1 MSTGEEIA
9 PRETYG
15 RTLAALGHEN
25 KDIVVLDADLFPSTM
40 TKYFKAEHPER
51 FFEVGIAEANMMGIA
66 AGLAA
71 AGKIPFASTFAVF
84 ATGRCFDQIRV
95 SIAQAKLN
103 VKIVATHAG
112 ITVGEDGMSHQAIE
126 DLALMCSLPGF
137 TVIVPAD
144 SIETEQA
151 IRAVAGMYGPCYI
164 RLGRAKVPVINKR
177 GYRFKIGKAVTMR
190 KGNDMTIIGTGI
202 MVAQA
207 LEAAKELAVGG
218 IDCRVINMSTL
229 KPVDEAAIVQAAE
242 QTGAIVTAEEHI
254 KPGGLGSTVAGI
266 VVQNHPVPMEIVA
279 LNRYAESGSPD
290 ELMKKYGLTAREIV
304 AAAKIAIKRKT

>member
-1 MSTGEEIA
+1 MVEEIA

-15 RTLAALGHEN
+15 KTLAALGHEN
-25 KDIVVLDADLFPSTM
+25 KDIVVLDADLLPSTM

-51 FFEVGIAEANMMGIA
+51 FFEIGIAEANMMGIA

-126 DLALMCSLPGF
+126 DLALMCSLAGF

-144 SIETEQA
+144 SVETEQA
-151 IRAVAGMYGPCYI
+151 VRAAAAVDGPCYI
-164 RLGRAKVPVINKR
+164 RLGRSKIPVIYDRK
-177 GYRFKIGKAVTMR
+177 YRFEIGKASTLR
-190 KGNDMTIIGTGI
+190 QGNDVTIIGTGI
-202 MVAQA
+202 MLAPA
-207 LEAAKELAVGG
+207 LEAASELAVEG
-218 IDCRVINMSTL
+218 IDCRIINMSTL
-229 KPVDEAAIVQAAE
+229 KPIDEEAIIEAAE
-242 QTGAIVTAEEHI
+242 ETGAIVTAEEHMEH
-254 KPGGLGSTVAGI
+254 GGLGSIVSEI

-279 LNRYAESGSPD
+279 LNRYAESGSPN
-290 ELMKKYGLTAREIV
+290 ELLKKYGLTAREIV
-304 AAAKIAIKRKT
+304 AAANIVIKRKP

>member
-1 MSTGEEIA
+1 MAEEIA

-15 RTLAALGHEN
+15 KTLAALGHEN
-25 KDIVVLDADLFPSTM
+25 KDIVVLDADMLPSTM

-51 FFEVGIAEANMMGIA
+51 FIEVGIAEANMMGIA

-112 ITVGEDGMSHQAIE
+112 ITVGEDGMSHQAVE

-144 SIETEQA
+144 SLETEQA
-151 IRAVAGMYGPCYI
+151 VRAAAALDGPCYI
-164 RLGRAKVPVINKR
+164 RLGRPKVPVIYDASYK
-177 GYRFKIGKAVTMR
+177 FEIGKASMIRT
-190 KGNDMTIIGTGI
+190 GSDMTIIGTGI
-202 MVAQA
+202 MVAPA
-207 LEAAKELAVGG
+207 LEAAEKLADEGAS
-218 IDCRVINMSTL
+218 CRVLNMSTL
-229 KPVDEAAIVQAAE
+229 KPLDEDAVIKAAAE
-242 QTGAIVTAEEHI
+242 TGAIVTAEEHLEH
-254 KPGGLGSTVAGI
+254 GGLGSLVARVTAG
-266 VVQNHPVPMEIVA
+266 NRPVPVELVSQGD
-279 LNRYAESGSPD
+279 RYAESGKPA
-290 ELMKKYGLTAREIV
+290 ELLQKYGLTADDIV
-304 AAAKIAIKRKT
+304 KAARKVIKRKG

>member
-1 MSTGEEIA
+1 MAEEIA

-15 RTLAALGHEN
+15 KTLAALGHEN
-25 KDIVVLDADLFPSTM
+25 PDIVVLDADLLPSTM

-126 DLALMCSLPGF
+126 DLALMCSLAGF

-151 IRAVAGMYGPCYI
+151 VRAAAAIDGPCYI
-164 RLGRAKVPVINKR
+164 RLGRSKIPVIYDKK
-177 GYRFKIGKAVTMR
+177 YRFEIGKASTLR
-190 KGNDMTIIGTGI
+190 QGNDVTIIGMGI
-202 MVAQA
+202 MVAPA
-207 LEAAKELAVGG
+207 LEAAAELAIEG

-229 KPVDEAAIVQAAE
+229 KPIDEEAIIEAAE
-242 QTGAIVTAEEHI
+242 DTGAIVTAEEHMEH
-254 KPGGLGSTVAGI
+254 GGLGSIVSSI

-279 LNRYAESGSPD
+279 LNRYAESGSPN
-290 ELMKKYGLTAREIV
+290 ELLKKYGLTAREIV
-304 AAAKIAIKRKT
+304 AAANIVIKRKP

>member
-1 MSTGEEIA
+1 MVEEIA

-15 RTLAALGHEN
+15 KTLAALGYEN
-25 KDIVVLDADLFPSTM
+25 PDIVVLDADLLPSTM

-126 DLALMCSLPGF
+126 DLALMCSLADF

-144 SIETEQA
+144 SVETEQA
-151 IRAVAGMYGPCYI
+151 VRAAAAMEGPCYI
-164 RLGRAKVPVINKR
+164 RLGRSKVPVIHDEK
-177 GYRFKIGKAVTMR
+177 YRFEIGKADIMR
-190 KGNDMTIIGTGI
+190 HGNDVTIIGTGI
-202 MVAQA
+202 MVTPA
-207 LEAAKELAVGG
+207 LEAAEELAIGG

-229 KPVDEAAIVQAAE
+229 KPIDEEAIIEAAE
-242 QTGAIVTAEEHI
+242 ETGALVTAEEHMEH
-254 KPGGLGSTVAGI
+254 GGLGSIVSGI

-279 LNRYAESGSPD
+279 LNRYAESGSPN
-290 ELMKKYGLTAREIV
+290 ELLKKYGLTCREIV
-304 AAAKIAIKRKT
+304 AAANIVIKRKP